1 MNLVFL
7 GPPGAGKGTQAKVI
21 AEKNGW
27 AHISTGDMLRAAVKA
42 GTELGAQAQGFM
54 EKGELIPDSLMCA
67 VVADRLKEADC
78 QQGWILD
85 GFPRTRVQADRLDE
99 TLASASLK
107 MDHCVYFHI
116 DQEILVARLTGRLTC
131 KGCGANFHV
140 AALPPKEEGLC
151 DHCGG
156 ELYTRVDDEEA
167 TVRNR
172 LKVYEESTAELI
184 GFYQDGGRLLR
195 VEAEGSVEEVG
206 ARLAAQLGDS

>member
-42 GTELGAQAQGFM
+42 GSELGAQAQGFM

-67 VVADRLKEADC
+67 VVADRLKETDC

-140 AALPPKEEGLC
+140 AALPPKEGGVC